1 MKSLPF
7 PQANNMDLIF
17 SVLADIG
24 NEGLSKDDVS
34 SKYKINERQ
43 GSYYL
48 DALLYLGFVEK
59 VHSKYFL
66 TQKGIDVRLAPQD
79 AVKEKF
85 IQELLKHPFI
95 RSIWNDTRGMSKED
109 SSKFIESCIFNE
121 YSTASSTAKRR
132 ASSIISWFEWIEK
145 NKG

>member
-43 GSYYL
+43 GSYYFDTTL
-48 DALLYLGFVEK
+48 
-59 VHSKYFL
+59 
-66 TQKGIDVRLAPQD
+66 
-79 AVKEKF
+79 VK
-85 IQELLKHPFI
+85 
-95 RSIWNDTRGMSKED
+95 
-109 SSKFIESCIFNE
+109 
-121 YSTASSTAKRR
+121 
-132 ASSIISWFEWIEK
+132 
-145 NKG
+145 